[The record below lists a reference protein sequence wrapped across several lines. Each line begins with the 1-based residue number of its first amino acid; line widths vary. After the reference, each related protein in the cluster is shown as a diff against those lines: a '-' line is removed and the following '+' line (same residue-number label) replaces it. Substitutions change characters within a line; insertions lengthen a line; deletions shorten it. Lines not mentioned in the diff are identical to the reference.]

1 LAGPFEPGL
10 KLRGKLFA
18 VTPDARYLVYG
29 GAWDFSLRIFSLGEK
44 GGKSEKNFGFG
55 IAFYLAKNSE
65 FLWRRG
71 KHAVCCG
78 SGMFIPGSRSE
89 FFPSRISDP
98 GSKRFP
104 DPGSGSASPSKN

>member
-1 LAGPFEPGL
+1 MRFSSPSSLSRVGGKRLAGPFEPGL
-10 KLRGKLFA
+10 KLRAKLFA

-44 GGKSEKNFGFG
+44 GEKCEKNLGFG

-71 KHAVCCG
+71 KHAVL
-78 SGMFIPGSRSE
+78 
-89 FFPSRISDP
+89 RIWDV
-98 GSKRFP
+98 
-104 DPGSGSASPSKN
+104 